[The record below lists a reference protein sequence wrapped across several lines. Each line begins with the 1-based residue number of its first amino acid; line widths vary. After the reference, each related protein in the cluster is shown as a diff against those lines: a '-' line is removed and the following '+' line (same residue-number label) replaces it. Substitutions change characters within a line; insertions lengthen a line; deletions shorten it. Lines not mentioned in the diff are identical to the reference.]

1 MWSEFDKHVGLDHIA
16 AIHMN
21 DSQKGLGS
29 RVDRHEHIGQGAIGE
44 KALKL
49 FIKSTPVKE
58 LPMFLE
64 TEKGINPET
73 GIDYDIENLA
83 ILRRLIR

>member
-1 MWSEFDKHVGLDHIA
+1 
-16 AIHMN
+16 
-21 DSQKGLGS
+21 
-29 RVDRHEHIGQGAIGE
+29 
-44 KALKL
+44 
-49 FIKSTPVKE
+49 
-58 LPMFLE
+58 MFLE